1 MSRRDASSSGPGS
14 GPGPG
19 PVPPSSAGSPGRDP
33 GGALGPLDR
42 IRAQLAGPRGY
53 RRIDALLSSDDAA
66 GAIAALSPGEVFE
79 LVHEVGFE
87 DAADLIHL
95 ATPAQIQGCFDLD
108 GWNKDQLEIAP
119 LRPWLSSLLDAGF
132 EKLGQVWGELDP
144 ELRAL
149 ILQREAKIYDVSLG
163 EGPDEDNEAPIY
175 ATPDGYFQIE
185 LAGDD
190 DSQRL
195 VMRLI
200 EDLYRADGALARHT
214 IMSARSELPAELEET
229 SYRWRSGRLA
239 DLGYV
244 DFYDA
249 LDLFRPLDPSQ
260 VQIGEGTQDRRDPVS
275 TEESRLPV
283 LVAEQVIG
291 RSFLARALAAISDP
305 AEAERLEAG
314 LMVLVNKVLA
324 AGRAKPGQPEV
335 VKRGALYATA
345 TLSLGLETV
354 ARGDVE
360 RATHALGSI
369 GLERLFRVGYTVT
382 QKLARLAAALAPR
395 SVTASSPV
403 KELVAALCSPR
414 PLFARAADDP
424 PAPGVRP
431 FESAADL
438 RRAGELLTGLTV
450 RIALVEGLGVD
461 VIAAA
466 QAPEPRPSLDDHVRT
481 ALARAAAG
489 GELRGEALSQAE
501 LTALRD
507 RAMAGGKITEAA
519 RAAAHAAIRGRLGAA
534 QLSASGPIVAQLVDG
549 WLADLEAILGQVKDA
564 EIDPRF
570 VEGVLVSVH
579 RS

>member
-1 MSRRDASSSGPGS
+1 MSERDVSSSTPPDEPTPPGEPRS
-14 GPGPG
+14 GPLG
-19 PVPPSSAGSPGRDP
+19 GS
-33 GGALGPLDR
+33 LGPLDR
-42 IRAQLAGPRGY
+42 LRAQLAGPRGY
-53 RRIDALLSSDDAA
+53 RRIDALLSSDDAEA
-66 GAIAALSPGEVFE
+66 AIAQLSPGEIFE

-95 ATPAQIQGCFDLD
+95 ATPAQIQGCLDLD
-108 GWNKDQLEIAP
+108 GWTKDQLEIAP

-132 EKLGQVWGELDP
+132 EKFGQVWGELDA

-149 ILQREAKIYDVSLG
+149 ILQREVKIYDVTL
-163 EGPDEDNEAPIY
+163 DEAPAEDSDLPI
-175 ATPDGYFQIE
+175 IE
-185 LAGDD
+185 TSDRFFLLELIGDD
-190 DSQRL
+190 ESQRL
-195 VMRLI
+195 VMRII
-200 EDLYRADGALARHT
+200 EDLYRADAGLARHT
-214 IMSARSELPAELEET
+214 IMAARSEPPAELEET

-249 LDLFRPLDPSQ
+249 LDLFRPLDPAQ
-260 VQIGEGTQDRRDPVS
+260 VEIGEGSQDRMASED
-275 TEESRLPV
+275 TRLPIV
-283 LVAEQVIG
+283 VAEQVIG
-291 RSFLARALAAISDP
+291 RSFLARALAAITDP

-324 AGRAKPGQPEV
+324 AGRAKPGHAEV
-335 VKRGALYATA
+335 VNRGALYATA
-345 TLSLGLETV
+345 TLSLGLETL

-369 GLERLFRVGYTVT
+369 ALERLFRVGYTVT
-382 QKLARLAAALAPR
+382 QKLARLAVALAPR
-395 SVTASSPV
+395 SVLAGSPV

-414 PLFARAADDP
+414 PLFACAADDP
-424 PAPGVRP
+424 PAAGVRP

-461 VIAAA
+461 VIAAG
-466 QAPEPRPSLDDHVRT
+466 QAPEPRPSLDDHIRT
-481 ALARAAAG
+481 ALARAVVG
-489 GELRGEALSQAE
+489 GELGGEALSQPE

-507 RAMAGGKITEAA
+507 RGMVEGRVTPAA
-519 RAAAHAAIRGRLGAA
+519 RAAGHAAIRSRLGAA
-534 QLSASGPIVAQLVDG
+534 QLSASGPIVARLVDG
-549 WLADLEAILGQVKDA
+549 WLDDLAAILGGIEDP

-570 VEGVLVSVH
+570 VEGVLVEVK